1 MRALSIYPDPKGRA
15 DLERA
20 LGQRVDVHLCRSFDH
35 FPDAETLARSVRAW
49 DPSLIFLDITHPAA
63 EAVNALL
70 IAQFPDVRRVG
81 IHPAQLP
88 DVFRRVLRLG
98 MCELVNPP
106 FKMPQLGPVL
116 DRIVEDL
123 SKNPRQNNGNCRIS
137 AFMPV
142 KAGVGASTVAAHVS
156 WAAAQNPEARV
167 LLVDFDRY
175 SGITAFQFNVDTD
188 YTVQD
193 ALNNSME
200 LDEDSWRTL
209 VRSVKN
215 VDLLVSRPGEL
226 TETDTERHIAPMMKF
241 AQRNYTAIHADL
253 PDTFDAHSLSV
264 LRQADQIYIV
274 TTSELPSLRLAK
286 LKVETLRKLELEG
299 RTHLVLNRQNHR
311 LGLSTEEIQ
320 KVVGMEV
327 YESFPCDYEGVSQSL
342 HKALPAPKMMQAAE
356 KFLARSS
363 DYKKP
368 AGYRT
373 KFIERFSLTLPA
385 LRPGMRVNAAR

>member
-1 MRALSIYPDPKGRA
+1 
-15 DLERA
+15 
-20 LGQRVDVHLCRSFDH
+20 
-35 FPDAETLARSVRAW
+35 
-49 DPSLIFLDITHPAA
+49 
-63 EAVNALL
+63 
-70 IAQFPDVRRVG
+70 
-81 IHPAQLP
+81 
-88 DVFRRVLRLG
+88 
-98 MCELVNPP
+98 
-106 FKMPQLGPVL
+106 
-116 DRIVEDL
+116 
-123 SKNPRQNNGNCRIS
+123 
-137 AFMPV
+137 MPV

-299 RTHLVLNRQNHR
+299 RTHWYSIVKTTVWVYPRR
-311 LGLSTEEIQ
+311 RSRRWSGWRSTRA
-320 KVVGMEV
+320 
-327 YESFPCDYEGVSQSL
+327 SPATT
-342 HKALPAPKMMQAAE
+342 KALAS
-356 KFLARSS
+356 RCT
-363 DYKKP
+363 KP
-368 AGYRT
+368 
-373 KFIERFSLTLPA
+373 SL
-385 LRPGMRVNAAR
+385 RQK